1 MVFFLR
7 PSATRIRWI
16 LDEYIWPR
24 FTIDHQWVVPTL
36 KRDTKYFKNGREWLK
51 FLYTQS
57 TNVTNKLTA
66 KQALFLQ
73 IYCNYKNDMHK
84 DQNPVLASTKD
95 SQLVTYLEWSYSKRR
110 ELTQRWLDQDQ
121 THLHVILSTFQWLQ
135 LLNLNF
141 PPKLFSPLVQ
151 KPSFP
156 KCQFTAE
163 NINFWQTLYGTF
175 QTSLEFDFKNA
186 FIVNW
191 NFAHHNVGHKIPKI
205 KF

>member
-1 MVFFLR
+1 MVEIFF
-7 PSATRIRWI
+7 
-16 LDEYIWPR
+16 
-24 FTIDHQWVVPTL
+24 V
-36 KRDTKYFKNGREWLK
+36 
-51 FLYTQS
+51 QS
-57 TNVTNKLTA
+57 TNVTKKLTA

-121 THLHVILSTFQWLQ
+121 THLHVILSSFQGFQ

-156 KCQFTAE
+156 KCQFTSLASNKQKE
-163 NINFWQTLYGTF
+163 NLTKQMKIGESFYQLREHKQMAFFLRPSSALKYWILWPKFGWVHLTPIHHWPPMSRAHTKTRYKIF
-175 QTSLEFDFKNA
+175 QK
-186 FIVNW
+186 W
-191 NFAHHNVGHKIPKI
+191 
-205 KF
+205 